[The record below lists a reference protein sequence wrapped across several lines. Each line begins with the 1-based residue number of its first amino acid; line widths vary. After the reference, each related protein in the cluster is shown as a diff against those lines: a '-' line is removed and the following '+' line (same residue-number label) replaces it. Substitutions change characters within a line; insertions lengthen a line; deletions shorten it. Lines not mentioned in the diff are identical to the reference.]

1 MRCQRR
7 GLPSHGLVKHTNGQL
22 SEETL
27 RRTKIVLVAERFSPT
42 TTTSAVWLAA
52 ADTSLG
58 EDTLDAI
65 DHVFVPGL
73 DLAPEEKI
81 DTSPSLLDPTLRRRR

>member
-1 MRCQRR
+1 
-7 GLPSHGLVKHTNGQL
+7 
-22 SEETL
+22 
-27 RRTKIVLVAERFSPT
+27 
-42 TTTSAVWLAA
+42 LAA